1 MWYTKFS
8 AMHSLPPKR
17 ILLWYTSKCNCI
29 YVCQKSTAFSTPILV
44 NTYGVISLNKIV
56 IRNALTTSNLTEI
69 IGWSLNRTGCVG
81 HTSYFSVQYH
91 TPKTHVARYII
102 SNNTAR
108 WHNLII
114 TKTTHYKIN
123 SSSAF
128 FIVFKTE
135 WKIVFRSPRKLYAER
150 CM

>member
-29 YVCQKSTAFSTPILV
+29 YACQKSTAFPAPILA

-56 IRNALTTSNLTEI
+56 IRNALTTSNLAEI
-69 IGWSLNRTGCVG
+69 KGCSLNRTGCVG
-81 HTSYFSVQYH
+81 LTSYFSVPQILRH
-91 TPKTHVARYII
+91 TWPDNII

-108 WHNLII
+108 WHKFII
-114 TKTTHYKIN
+114 TFI
-123 SSSAF
+123 SFLRCF
-128 FIVFKTE
+128 FRRE
-135 WKIVFRSPRKLYAER
+135 WKIFFSGVREN
-150 CM
+150 